1 MTLPNSKPRQPKWRL
16 SLSSW
21 LKAVRHGSPSLPH
34 YEKSCETRREHYVV
48 AVHLRAANR
57 NGAAERFGHERKDP
71 RQSARLM
78 VTRRDCS
85 VVRGGGSWSVDGIV
99 NVIES
104 VEAAREPRARAP
116 NSMTALCGHEVDWRG
131 Q

>member
-1 MTLPNSKPRQPKWRL
+1 MAPEPILVVEGRSAWVAFIASLREELRDPPRALRRSGPPPRRKQKRCGR
-16 SLSSW
+16 
-21 LKAVRHGSPSLPH
+21 KVR
-34 YEKSCETRREHYVV
+34 TRT
-48 AVHLRAANR
+48 
-57 NGAAERFGHERKDP
+57 ERP

-131 Q
+131 PVGRMASGARQRF